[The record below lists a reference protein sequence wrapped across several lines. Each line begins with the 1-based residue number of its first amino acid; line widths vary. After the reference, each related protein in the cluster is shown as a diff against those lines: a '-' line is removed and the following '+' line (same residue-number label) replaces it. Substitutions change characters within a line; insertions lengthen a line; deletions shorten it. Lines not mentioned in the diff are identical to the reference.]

1 MNKIKIIIDS
11 TADLTPEYIAKHD
24 ITVVG
29 LGVNFGETN
38 YVDGEDITTEELY
51 KKVDELKILPK
62 TNAIPVGVLYD
73 VFKKYIDLGY
83 DIFYTGI
90 SSKMSSSCNN
100 ASLASQ
106 EFPEGRIKVYD
117 SYNLSTGIG
126 LQVLRAVELRDQG
139 KTLDE
144 IYDNLMSIRGKVV
157 SQFIIETL
165 DYLFK
170 GGRCSAL
177 SYFFGKHLS
186 IKPIIGV
193 KDGVMYV
200 KRKVIGKTIKGLD
213 TLFNIFMNDLPNIEL
228 GTVMITSSIAPE
240 SEKYLYDKMSKVI
253 DPSHI
258 MVTHA
263 GCVISSHCGRGTIGI
278 LYILKGEN

>member
-11 TADLTPEYIAKHD
+11 TADLNQDYIKEND
-24 ITVVG
+24 IEIIG
-29 LGVNFGETN
+29 LGVNFNEEN
-38 YVDGEDITTEELY
+38 YIDGQDITTEELY
-51 KKVDELKILPK
+51 KKVQEKNILPK
-62 TNAIPVGVLYD
+62 TNAITIAKFLE
-73 VFKKYIDLGY
+73 VFKKYIDQGY

-90 SSKMSSSCNN
+90 SSKMSSSFNN
-100 ASLASQ
+100 ATLASQ
-106 EFPEGRIKVYD
+106 EFPEGRILVYD

-126 LQVLRAVELRDQG
+126 LQVLKVVELRKQG
-139 KTLDE
+139 KNLQEIDE
-144 IYDNLMSIRGKVV
+144 YLNSIKLNVR

-177 SYFFGKHLS
+177 SYFFGKHLN

-193 KDGVMYV
+193 KDGAMYV

-213 TLFNIFMNDLPNIEL
+213 LMVEMLKQDLKSLDL
-228 GTVMITSSIAPE
+228 GTVMITSSIASE
-240 SEKYLYDKMSKVI
+240 SEKYLYEKLSQIINPK
-253 DPSHI
+253 HI

-263 GCVISSHCGRGTIGI
+263 GCVISSHCGPGTIGI
-278 LYILKGEN
+278 LYIVK

>member
-1 MNKIKIIIDS
+1 MI
-11 TADLTPEYIAKHD
+11 
-24 ITVVG
+24 
-29 LGVNFGETN
+29 F
-38 YVDGEDITTEELY
+38 
-51 KKVDELKILPK
+51 
-62 TNAIPVGVLYD
+62 
-73 VFKKYIDLGY
+73 
-83 DIFYTGI
+83 FYTGI

-126 LQVLRAVELRDQG
+126 LQVIRAVELRDQG

-193 KDGVMYV
+193 KDGSMYV

>member
-11 TADLTPEYIAKHD
+11 TADLNQDYIKEND
-24 ITVVG
+24 IEIIG
-29 LGVNFGETN
+29 LGVNFNEEN
-38 YVDGEDITTEELY
+38 YIDGQDIITEELY
-51 KKVDELKILPK
+51 KKVQEKNILPK
-62 TNAIPVGVLYD
+62 TNAITIAKFLE
-73 VFKKYIDLGY
+73 VFKKYIDQGY

-90 SSKMSSSCNN
+90 SSKMSSSYNN
-100 ASLASQ
+100 ATLASQ
-106 EFPEGRIKVYD
+106 EFPEGRILVYD

-126 LQVLRAVELRDQG
+126 LQVLKVVELRKQG
-139 KTLDE
+139 KNLQDIDE
-144 IYDNLMSIRGKVV
+144 YLNSIKLNVR

-177 SYFFGKHLS
+177 SYFFGKHLN

-193 KDGVMYV
+193 KDGTMYV

-213 TLFNIFMNDLPNIEL
+213 LMVDMLKQDLKSLDL

-240 SEKYLYDKMSKVI
+240 SEKYLYEKLSQII
-253 DPSHI
+253 DPKHI

-263 GCVISSHCGRGTIGI
+263 GCVISSHCGPGTIGI
-278 LYILKGEN
+278 LYIIK

>member
-11 TADLTPEYIAKHD
+11 TADLNQDYIKEND
-24 ITVVG
+24 IEIIG
-29 LGVNFGETN
+29 LGVNFNEEN
-38 YVDGEDITTEELY
+38 YIDGQDITTEELY
-51 KKVDELKILPK
+51 KKVQEKNILPK
-62 TNAIPVGVLYD
+62 TNAITIAKFLE
-73 VFKKYIDLGY
+73 VFKKYIDQGY

-90 SSKMSSSCNN
+90 SSKMSSSYNN
-100 ASLASQ
+100 ATLASQ
-106 EFPEGRIKVYD
+106 EFPEGRILVYD

-126 LQVLRAVELRDQG
+126 LQVLKVVELRKQG
-139 KTLDE
+139 KNLQDIDE
-144 IYDNLMSIRGKVV
+144 YLNSIKLNVR

-177 SYFFGKHLS
+177 SYFFGKHLN

-193 KDGVMYV
+193 KDGTMYV

-213 TLFNIFMNDLPNIEL
+213 LMVDMLKQDLNSLDL

-240 SEKYLYDKMSKVI
+240 SEKYLYEKLSQII
-253 DPSHI
+253 DPKHI

-263 GCVISSHCGRGTIGI
+263 GCVISSHCGPGTIGI
-278 LYILKGEN
+278 LYIIK